1 MNYELLKAAI
11 ENEAKSQGV
20 AEYEIYYM
28 SSEELSVDTLN
39 REPNSFSAGNSG
51 GICLRVLHDGK
62 IGYAATELMDEEE
75 MKSLVSRAKSNAEAT
90 EKPDTVGIFKGSES
104 YAEMKNTGFEA
115 KGAGELKKL
124 CSDLADEIYNTG
136 DKVAGGTAT
145 YGITAGFVVR
155 LSNSHG
161 LDLQTSCGINALQ
174 LQAVVCNDGRYESA
188 YDIEEL
194 RAGKE
199 VDLKSLASGV
209 VEEAIIKTSAGSVES
224 GKYSVVLS
232 PKQMRTI
239 LSVYSSI
246 FSSKMAQMG
255 MSLLAGKE
263 GEKIAADIVNI
274 TDDPMREGVSIQTNF
289 DAEGVAA
296 YRKSIVE
303 GGVLKT
309 LLYNRETAAVAG
321 VESTG
326 NASKG
331 SYASPV
337 GISPYAFCLEA
348 GDKSEEE
355 LFAMAGDG
363 LYITELK
370 GLHAGANAVTGDFSL
385 ESAGFR
391 IVNGKKG
398 EAVKSFTIAGNFFEL
413 IKSIAALSDKVEISV
428 TGGFTT
434 FGAPAVLIHN
444 MSVAGK

>member
-11 ENEAKSQGV
+11 ENEARAQGV
-20 AEYEIYYM
+20 CEYEIYYM
-28 SSEELSVDTLN
+28 SSDELSVDTLN
-39 REPNSFSAGNSG
+39 KQPNSFSSGNKG
-51 GICLRVLHDGK
+51 GICLRILHDGK
-62 IGYAATELMDEEE
+62 IGYASSELMEEEE
-75 MKSLVSRAKSNAEAT
+75 MKSLVSRAKANAEAT

-104 YAEMKNTGFEA
+104 YSELKNTDFSP

-124 CSDLADEIYNTG
+124 TEQLAEEIYAADDRVT
-136 DKVAGGTAT
+136 GGTAT

-161 LDLQTSCGINALQ
+161 LNLETGCGINALQ
-174 LQAVVCNDGRYESA
+174 LEAVVCDEGKYESA
-188 YDIEEL
+188 YDIAEL
-194 RAGKE
+194 RGD
-199 VDLKSLASGV
+199 VDLKALATRV
-209 VEEAIIKTSAGSVES
+209 VDNALLKVHATTVES
-224 GKYSVVLS
+224 GKYSIVLS

-239 LSVYSSI
+239 LSVYSSA
-246 FSSKMAQMG
+246 FSAKMAQMG

-263 GEKIAADIVNI
+263 GEKIASDIVNI

-296 YRKSIVE
+296 YRKSVVE

-309 LLYNRETAAVAG
+309 LLHNRETAKAAG

-331 SYASPV
+331 SYSSPV
-337 GISPYAFCLEA
+337 AISPYAFCLEA
-348 GDKSEEE
+348 GEYSEDQ
-355 LFAMAGDG
+355 LLAMADG
-363 LYITELK
+363 GIYITELK
-370 GLHAGANAVTGDFSL
+370 GLHAGANPITGDFSL

-391 IVNGKKG
+391 IVDGKKA

-413 IKSIAALSDKVEISV
+413 LKSIEALSDRVEVAV

-444 MSVAGK
+444 VSVAGK